1 MKNIKIPNKFRYNG
15 HTVSVR
21 IVSPEVWQHGEDNV
35 GCLDPCNMTIDLRA
49 DHCPS
54 VLRQKFLHE
63 VVHLMLLPIN
73 PQIAEDEQFVE
84 QLSQAMNQLG
94 MRVEEVKP

>member
-1 MKNIKIPNKFRYNG
+1 MRLPKQFRFNG
-15 HTVSVR
+15 HTVKVEVIPQHR
-21 IVSPEVWQHGEDNV
+21 WPHPEHTI
-35 GCLDPCNMTIDLRA
+35 GCLDPNYMTINLRA
-49 DHCPS
+49 DACPS
-54 VLRQKFLHE
+54 VLHQKFLHE

-73 PQIAEDEQFVE
+73 PQMAEDEQFVE